1 MMCHKIDADVRHYY
15 KVTFEDYAEAQRRT
29 AELSQKM
36 NSIPIVEFVSGVVY
50 PSAEEAAR

>member
-1 MMCHKIDADVRHYY
+1 MCHKIDADTHRYY
-15 KVTFEDYAEAQRRT
+15 DITIEDYVEARQRT

-36 NSIPIVEFVSGVVY
+36 NGIPVVEFINGIVY

>member
-1 MMCHKIDADVRHYY
+1 MCHKIDADVRHYY